1 MSTPQIVGGH
11 VGPRTT
17 ADNGQV
23 VDRHGRS
30 GELIVGQ
37 GVGERHESASRGN
50 VFIASTAVA
59 GVAPGTA
66 LSTTPPLD
74 IHNPEG
80 SGVLVSILDIYVGYV
95 SGTLGAGSLVH
106 ARTAQTAVPTTGTT
120 LTIQSAKLG
129 AAAGSAT
136 AGEGRTVAATP
147 TLLRPSGLVL
157 GASLATTAALPVLLH
172 EHVGGGIVIPENQAW
187 SLEGVAAAGST
198 PLLMLS
204 VVWQEIP
211 Q

>member
-1 MSTPQIVGGH
+1 VIQGGRTGGL
-11 VGPRTT
+11 GPA
-17 ADNGQV
+17 ADGGNSSN
-23 VDRHGRS
+23 RLGRNN
-30 GELIVGQ
+30 ELVIAQ
-37 GVGERHESASRGN
+37 GVGKYHEAASRGN
-50 VFIASTAVA
+50 IFMASTAVG

-74 IHNPEG
+74 IHNPDG

-106 ARTAQTAVPTTGTT
+106 SRTVQTAVPTTGTT
-120 LTIQSAKLG
+120 LTIQNAKLG

-147 TLLRPSGLVL
+147 TIIRPSGIIL
-157 GASLATTAALPVLLH
+157 GASLATTAALPVLMH
-172 EHVGGGIVIPENQAW
+172 EHVGGSIVIPENDDW
-187 SLEGVAAAGST
+187 SLEGVAAGGST
-198 PLLMLS
+198 PLLILS
-204 VVWQEIP
+204 VVWQEIK